1 MNKKQQGMLS
11 YFLIILGAIIIS
23 KMSGIKL
30 SMCVLMVFLPF
41 IVAGFVILGKKFTI
55 KAALGSVVYMLGLE
69 FFERIPFA
77 LDTDHFES
85 IKQVTIITQEP
96 DTLITEIKNKL
107 NKTCTIMD
115 SRGAIAGE
123 NNTLI
128 CYVSYF
134 ELPMMKDIISEHS
147 GSFSTVSTIDEI
159 LR

>member
-69 FFERIPFA
+69 FFE
-77 LDTDHFES
+77 
-85 IKQVTIITQEP
+85 
-96 DTLITEIKNKL
+96 
-107 NKTCTIMD
+107 
-115 SRGAIAGE
+115 
-123 NNTLI
+123 
-128 CYVSYF
+128 
-134 ELPMMKDIISEHS
+134 LPILKDIISEHS